1 MTYRPLLCEK
11 EVELVIA
18 ITQLHGVFNTV
29 FQDNT
34 SKTNV
39 TYWNIID
46 DMTQTA
52 FYKGTNNLSL
62 GVASK
67 HQVEER

>member
-11 EVELVIA
+11 EVELMIA
-18 ITQLHGVFNTV
+18 ITQLQCFNTV

-39 TYWNIID
+39 TYRNIID
-46 DMTQTA
+46 DMTQAA
-52 FYKGTNNLSL
+52 FYKVTNHLSL
-62 GVASK
+62 GVALK
-67 HQVEER
+67 HQVEKR